1 VRVPCKLEI
10 ASEVQQDILD
20 CDAAARRQIGDFLLE
35 LQDNPLSKD
44 RRALSDGSFYIQLP
58 CGFYL
63 SWEIIGDLMRFAL
76 SGKTKGLL
84 VRILGVARVPPH

>member
-1 VRVPCKLEI
+1 MHVPCKLEI

-20 CDAAARRQIGDFLLE
+20 CDAAAHRQIGDFLLE
-35 LQDNPLSKD
+35 LQDNPLPQA
-44 RRALSDGSFYIQLP
+44 RLTDGSFYIQLP

-84 VRILGVARVPPH
+84 VRILGVARVPPQ